1 MRQYLTFQLYGPLAA
16 WGEQAVGQE
25 RDASPQPSRSA
36 IIGLVAA
43 SLGLRREQE
52 SEQAQLVQSLGLG
65 IKLCAH
71 GIGMRDF
78 HTAQRA
84 KSTSRAK
91 HLHTRRDELAHDKID
106 TVISYRAYRQESA
119 AVVALWL
126 LSDDGD
132 FDLQAIA
139 SAMQRPCFNLYL
151 GRKSCPLALPLSP
164 EVSAASDL
172 RAALDSHHDSLKTE
186 ECLPVELRKLF
197 KTQASYY
204 WDTTDEPGM
213 QASFQQRRY
222 DQPLSRVRWQFA
234 ERQEFVRLA
243 TSEEA
248 T

>member
-36 IIGLVAA
+36 ILGLVAA
-43 SLGLRREQE
+43 SLGLRRKQE
-52 SEQAQLVQSLGLG
+52 SEQGKLVQSLGLG

-71 GIGMRDF
+71 GLGMRDF

-84 KSTSRAK
+84 KSIARAK
-91 HLHTRRDELAHDKID
+91 HLHPRRDELAHDNID
-106 TVISYRAYRQESA
+106 TVISYRAYRQDSA

-126 LSDDGD
+126 LHDDD
-132 FDLQAIA
+132 CFDLEAIA
-139 SAMQRPCFNLYL
+139 LAMERPVFNLYL
-151 GRKSCPLALPLSP
+151 GRKSCPLALPLAP
-164 EVSAASDL
+164 QVRAAPDL
-172 RAALDSHHDSLKTE
+172 RKALDSHHDALNSDDR
-186 ECLPVELRKLF
+186 LPRELRRLF
-197 KTQASYY
+197 TAPASYY
-204 WDTTDEPGM
+204 WDRTVEPGM

-222 DQPLSRVRWQFA
+222 DQPLNRVRWQFA

-243 TSEEA
+243 KPEEA

>member
-36 IIGLVAA
+36 ILGLVAA

-52 SEQAQLVQSLGLG
+52 SEQAQLVQSLCLG

-106 TVISYRAYRQESA
+106 TVISYRAYRQDSA

-126 LSDDGD
+126 LRDDGD
-132 FDLQAIA
+132 FDLEAIA

-164 EVSAASDL
+164 QVSRATDL
-172 RAALDSHHDSLKTE
+172 RAALDSHHDSLMKE
-186 ECLPVELRKLF
+186 NRLPAVLHQLF
-197 KTQASYY
+197 DERASYY
-204 WDTTDEPGM
+204 WDSTDEPGM